1 MAWESDPQ
9 SKTSY
14 KVEIFI
20 EALDRL
26 NLLVD
31 VVAALSECGA
41 DVLSSST
48 ASHRDGMADMRF
60 LFQVSTVES
69 IDRIIA
75 KLESIDGVIEAR
87 RMMPGDTVS
96 KK

>member
-1 MAWESDPQ
+1 
-9 SKTSY
+9 
-14 KVEIFI
+14 
-20 EALDRL
+20 
-26 NLLVD
+26 
-31 VVAALSECGA
+31 
-41 DVLSSST
+41 
-48 ASHRDGMADMRF
+48 MRF